1 MNEGKIVISPSKKVR
16 EGWAE
21 LIKMEMD
28 KIRLK
33 TKMASL
39 PINDIENLKIY

>member
-16 EGWAE
+16 EGWPE

-28 KIRLK
+28 
-33 TKMASL
+33 
-39 PINDIENLKIY
+39 ENG

>member
-28 KIRLK
+28 KNGQPNAVILDF
-33 TKMASL
+33 
-39 PINDIENLKIY
+39 IDDEHENDW

>member
-1 MNEGKIVISPSKKVR
+1 MNVGKIVISPSKKVR

-33 TKMASL
+33 TEMASL